1 MSLLNT
7 YENMQKQAAEQQE
20 MGERV
25 EVLNKF
31 ASLAAEEL
39 ESAYPGNWTKED
51 QYKLAAALIEMAV
64 NQEEVEAEQQAK
76 VAELCESAKIFAQ
89 EVWNNL
95 EAIAAQNQ

>member
-20 MGERV
+20 MSERV

-39 ESAYPGNWTKED
+39 EAQYPGSWTKED
-51 QYKLAAALIEMAV
+51 QYKLAAALIELAV
-64 NQEEVEAEQQAK
+64 AQEEQETEQQAK